1 MTIRSTIAL
10 VYVIAAAG
18 VAVISGPGPRALAG
32 EIAVLAVF
40 ETAEETPVGADA
52 RPRATRVHWELD
64 DLPAYLTE
72 ETADP
77 KPYPDPSSTE
87 VAQTSAVQ

>member
-10 VYVIAAAG
+10 FYVMAAAA
-18 VAVISGPGPRALAG
+18 VAVISGPGPSALAG

-40 ETAEETPVGADA
+40 ETAEDGATQPVTTTTP
-52 RPRATRVHWELD
+52 TRIHWELD

-72 ETADP
+72 ETADQEL
-77 KPYPDPSSTE
+77 DLQAGATE
-87 VAQTSAVQ
+87 VAETRAVQ